1 MAAARRVALG
11 DLVSAIIC
19 PTLDVSAFFDTIGR
33 SDNWCREKKETRCHA
48 SDVFGVYCENENF
61 DTVAQLSLVERTHLS
76 E

>member
-33 SDNWCREKKETRCHA
+33 SDNWCREVETLGLRKEGDQMPRK
-48 SDVFGVYCENENF
+48 
-61 DTVAQLSLVERTHLS
+61 
-76 E
+76 